1 MYMNSGYLNNS
12 HLHFKDKS
20 KPLIVGSCGTYRLYK
35 HPRLPTYRP
44 RGRLDFQIIYVS
56 AGSAHFHFDNVENDT
71 VVTAGNMV
79 LFRPKQF
86 QKYEYYASDQ
96 TEVYWVHFT
105 GGNVTNILRSYGIR
119 DDMRV
124 FYTGTSLEYE
134 RIFKRMISELQQC
147 REDYQE
153 MLVLLLKH
161 LFILIHRHITKKHVL
176 KNEYLEQEIDMAA
189 QFFNDHYNADIN
201 IEEYARSRGMS
212 VSWFI
217 RNFKEYIG
225 TTPMQYIVSIR
236 ITNAQAL
243 LETTTYSITEI
254 GHIVGYENPL
264 YFSRIFH
271 KQKGFSP
278 SEYRKK
284 IKQKTGILQSDYVT
298 E

>member
-56 AGSAHFHFDNVENDT
+56 AGSAHFHFDNAENDT

-278 SEYRKK
+278 SEYRRK
-284 IKQKTGILQSDYVT
+284 IKQKTAILQSDYVT